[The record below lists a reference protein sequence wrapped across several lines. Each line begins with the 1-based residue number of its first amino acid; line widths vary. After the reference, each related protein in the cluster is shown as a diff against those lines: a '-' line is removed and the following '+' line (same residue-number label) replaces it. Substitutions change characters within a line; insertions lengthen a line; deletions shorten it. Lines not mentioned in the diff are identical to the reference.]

1 MLLCYLKALKWRH
14 ASPHI
19 LHVNLSYDSSTCTRK
34 WKHLFTCNPFDILGE
49 SSSFLQKCIRSYNG
63 CICKNAFVIPQP
75 SHKNAFVVT
84 LDAFVRKHF
93 CESSSCPQ
101 KCIRKYIGCICKKT
115 TSQCQWSLASHKIR
129 IGFISLVVCFD
140 LLGPKFLMS
149 ARQLKKEGWWRLTK
163 CDSNGGHL
171 HARKGEDQ
179 VQLPPDLPD
188 SSRRMLAS
196 ISMLSILGVAT
207 AHIFIA
213 DFWTFH
219 LNSNRYFLS
228 LSLPA
233 ANWGVWRFPK
243 FHFHFSETIQMFS
256 VARRP
261 PHQ

>member
-1 MLLCYLKALKWRH
+1 MHHRIYCMWISLMIHQLVQENESIFSHVTLLTFLVSPQ
-14 ASPHI
+14 ASFKSAF
-19 LHVNLSYDSSTCTRK
+19 VVTMVA
-34 WKHLFTCNPFDILGE
+34 FV
-49 SSSFLQKCIRSYNG
+49 
-63 CICKNAFVIPQP
+63 KNAFVIPQA
-75 SHKNAFVVT
+75 SYKKCI
-84 LDAFVRKHF
+84 RSYIGYIYI
-93 CESSSCPQ
+93 CESSSCVQ

-140 LLGPKFLMS
+140 LLGPKFLMI

-233 ANWGVWRFPK
+233 ANWGVWRFLK
-243 FHFHFSETIQMFS
+243 FHFHFSEIIQMFS

>member
-1 MLLCYLKALKWRH
+1 M
-14 ASPHI
+14 SPQVVHK
-19 LHVNLSYDSSTCTRK
+19 S
-34 WKHLFTCNPFDILGE
+34 
-49 SSSFLQKCIRSYNG
+49 
-63 CICKNAFVIPQP
+63 AFV
-75 SHKNAFVVT
+75 NTLVAFV
-84 LDAFVRKHF
+84 
-93 CESSSCPQ
+93 
-101 KCIRKYIGCICKKT
+101 KKT

-140 LLGPKFLMS
+140 LLGPKFLMI

-179 VQLPPDLPD
+179 VQLPPDLPTAAAGCWQAD
-188 SSRRMLAS
+188 PCCPSSVWPQLTFSLLISELFIS
-196 ISMLSILGVAT
+196 IEIHM
-207 AHIFIA
+207 
-213 DFWTFH
+213 
-219 LNSNRYFLS
+219 YFLS